1 MSNNSLTC
9 FHILIKTYGLMGLWS
24 CHAYKSFLYLYF
36 ITFFFFS
43 VNSQMSLSID
53 ETYDASL
60 NNQNND
66 KFKKYKEDIEKAVS
80 VD

>member
-9 FHILIKTYGLMGLWS
+9 FHFLIKTYGLMGLWS
-24 CHAYKSFLYLYF
+24 CHAYKSFLYLY
-36 ITFFFFS
+36 FFS

>member
-1 MSNNSLTC
+1 
-9 FHILIKTYGLMGLWS
+9 MGLWS
-24 CHAYKSFLYLYF
+24 CHAYKSFLYLY
-36 ITFFFFS
+36 FFS

>member
-1 MSNNSLTC
+1 
-9 FHILIKTYGLMGLWS
+9 
-24 CHAYKSFLYLYF
+24 
-36 ITFFFFS
+36 
-43 VNSQMSLSID
+43 MSLSID